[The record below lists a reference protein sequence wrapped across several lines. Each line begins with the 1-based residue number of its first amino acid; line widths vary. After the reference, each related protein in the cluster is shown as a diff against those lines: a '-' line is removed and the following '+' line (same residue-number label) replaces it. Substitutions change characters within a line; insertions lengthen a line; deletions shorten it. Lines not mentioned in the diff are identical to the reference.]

1 MTALS
6 DLAFDYV
13 LHTGK
18 NIFLTGK
25 AGTGKTTLLRKIV
38 QESFKR
44 TVVAAPTGVAAVNAG
59 GVTIHSLMSIHP
71 FTFLPSNSPQFF
83 GEHQRVETAF
93 SLNRNLRLAATKL
106 AMLRSIELL
115 VIDEVSMLRCDLL
128 DAVDL
133 ILRKARRN
141 NEPFGG
147 VQLLLIG
154 DLLQLPPIV
163 KPEEEILLRKHYSS
177 FYFFESLALKQAGFQ
192 MISLQHVYR
201 QQQPEFLHVLNE
213 VRNGSVSFQTQQ
225 ILQKRYEAT
234 HEQIANDASIIALT
248 THRYQS
254 ENINH
259 EKLAALSH
267 REITLM
273 AIIDG
278 DFNQLS
284 APVENELKLKVGA
297 RVMFLKNDKLQRFY
311 NGKIGTVTE
320 INTDED
326 YIGVLPDGETEA
338 ILVTRETWQN
348 KQYKLNE
355 ADNEI
360 KEDIKG
366 MFSQFPLRLAWAVT
380 IHKSQGLTFQK
391 MKIDAAQVFT
401 SGQLY
406 VALSR
411 CTSLEGL
418 FLLTPVA
425 YNHLQPAKEIVDFS
439 NQQPEF
445 SELANMYL
453 HDQWLYVK
461 QVTKQAYQLKSI
473 LDEAEMAA
481 NALFRKDKSIDI
493 SSTIAIKA
501 EIEQVLN
508 QFIPVYEKVLIQIE
522 NNVLIEKNIQKLH
535 DAVQWFANKINAE
548 LLHAIHQ
555 LLEDFNAKEQKEIFK
570 QHLNAFYFDL
580 KEKSRLLVLSSLL
593 LKKYLNADEVSIK
606 ETLMKQLE
614 TISQKR
620 GSDITIKKAKTKVKG
635 ASIDETVALF
645 EKLNSVKL
653 TAKERGLAE
662 STIEGHLA
670 LAVEQGKI
678 DAERIVSPK
687 ELAKILSAFEN
698 QQLDSLKDYYAFFK
712 SKISYGKLRIAQAVL
727 KMEKK

>member
-6 DLAFDYV
+6 ELAFDYV

-38 QESFKR
+38 EESFKR
-44 TVVAAPTGVAAVNAG
+44 TIVAAPTGVAAVNAG

-141 NEPFGG
+141 NDAFGG

-163 KPEEEILLRKHYSS
+163 KPDEEQLLRKHYSS
-177 FYFFESLALKQAGFQ
+177 FYFFESHALKRAGFQ
-192 MISLQHVYR
+192 IVSLQHVYR
-201 QQQPEFLHVLNE
+201 QQQPEFLQVLNE
-213 VRNGSVSFQTQQ
+213 VRNGTVSHQTQQ

-234 HEQIANDASIIALT
+234 HHQIANDASIIALT

-259 EKLAALSH
+259 EKLAALNHIEVS
-267 REITLM
+267 LM
-273 AIIDG
+273 AQIDG
-278 DFNQLS
+278 EFNQLS
-284 APVENELKLKVGA
+284 APVENELKVKVGA

-320 INTDED
+320 INIEED

-338 ILVTRETWQN
+338 ILITRETWQN

-366 MFSQFPLRLAWAVT
+366 TFSQFPLRLAWAVT

-418 FLLTPVA
+418 FLLTPIA
-425 YNHLQPAKEIVDFS
+425 YKHLQPAKEVVDFS
-439 NQQPEF
+439 NQQPDESVLELQYPQFQWEF
-445 SELANMYL
+445 
-453 HDQWLYVK
+453 VK
-461 QVTKQAYQLKSI
+461 QITNEAYRLKNI
-473 LDEAEMAA
+473 LNEAENAA

-493 SSTIAIKA
+493 STVIALKA
-501 EIEQVLN
+501 EIDQVLD
-508 QFIPVYEKVLIQIE
+508 QFKPIFEMVLIQIE
-522 NNVLIEKNIQKLH
+522 NRVLIEKNIQKLH
-535 DAVQWFANKINAE
+535 DAVVWFVKKINAE
-548 LLHAIHQ
+548 LIKALEQ
-555 LLEDFNAKEQKEIFK
+555 LLESFNSKDQKEIFK

-593 LKKYLNADEVSIK
+593 LKRFLNADKSSIK
-606 ETLMKQLE
+606 EALKTQLE
-614 TISQKR
+614 TISKQR
-620 GSDITIKKAKTKVKG
+620 GNGEPTKKARPKVKG
-635 ASIDETVALF
+635 GSIDETVTIF
-645 EKLNSVKL
+645 ERLNSVKL
-653 TAKERGLAE
+653 TAKERNLAE

-687 ELAKILSAFEN
+687 ELARIIHAFET
-698 QQLDSLKDYYAFFK
+698 QKLDSLKDYYAFFK
-712 SKISYGKLRIAQAVL
+712 SKVSYGKMRIAQAVM